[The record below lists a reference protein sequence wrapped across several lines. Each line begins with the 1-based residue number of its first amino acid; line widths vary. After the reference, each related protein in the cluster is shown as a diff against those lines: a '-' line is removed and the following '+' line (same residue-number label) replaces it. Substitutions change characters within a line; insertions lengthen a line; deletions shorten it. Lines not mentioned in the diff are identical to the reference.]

1 MHSPR
6 VASAARSTSRLAI
19 LLLAGLAACDV
30 PTKLPTWDQTWLIP
44 GDSTR
49 VAVSELLPKSGEL
62 TVSTVGGQPVFALSV
77 ATPAAISRSLGQV
90 CSACAS
96 ANGTTVPKPAFSIID
111 STGVALPTDLVAA
124 TIVSGGLA
132 YTITNGF
139 GFDPIRPSAAGAPYG
154 YFVVRIMNG
163 TTLVALDS
171 VNGADLAIGKNGA
184 TLQRALPLN
193 VGAGS
198 LGITGASPLE
208 VYVRLESPAGDPTT
222 INSSQSFSISIQPS
236 PIALSQAEVNL
247 ANQQINAAQTSVDLS
262 SVSDEALV
270 NRVQAGTL
278 HLAISS
284 PFGVQ
289 GTLTATFTT
298 PGASPI
304 VKTIPLTTA
313 ALQKPDVSLTATE
326 LRALL
331 GHIATLTVSGTISSP
346 TGTVTLTPTQVLNV
360 TSTFEI
366 ILSTT
371 EN

>member
-1 MHSPR
+1 MHSPL
-6 VASAARSTSRLAI
+6 VASAARNAARLGI
-19 LLLAGLAACDV
+19 LFLAGLAACDV

-62 TVSTVGGQPVFALSV
+62 TVSTAGGQPIFALNV
-77 ATPAAISRSLGQV
+77 AAPAAISRSLGQV
-90 CSACAS
+90 CSVCAA
-96 ANGTTVPKPAFSIID
+96 ANGTTVPKPAFTVVD
-111 STGVALPTDLVAA
+111 STGIVLPTDLVAA
-124 TIVSGGLA
+124 TIVSGSLG

-154 YFVVRIMNG
+154 YFVIRVMNG
-163 TTLVALDS
+163 TTLVAIDS
-171 VNGADLAIGKNGA
+171 VDGAVLAIGKNGA

-198 LGITGASPLE
+198 LGITAASPLE
-208 VYVRLESPAGDPTT
+208 LYVTLDSPAGDPTT
-222 INSSQSFSISIQPS
+222 INSNQSFSVTVQPA
-236 PIALSQAEVNL
+236 PIGLSQAQVNL

-262 SVSDEALV
+262 SVSDQALI

-289 GTLTATFTT
+289 GTLTATFTA
-298 PGASPI
+298 PGAAPI
-304 VKTIPLTTA
+304 VKSIPLTTA
-313 ALQKPDVSLTATE
+313 AQQAPNVSLTASE

-331 GHIATLTVSGTISSP
+331 GHTATLTVSGTVSSP
-346 TGTVTLTPTQVLNV
+346 SGTVTLTPTQVLSV